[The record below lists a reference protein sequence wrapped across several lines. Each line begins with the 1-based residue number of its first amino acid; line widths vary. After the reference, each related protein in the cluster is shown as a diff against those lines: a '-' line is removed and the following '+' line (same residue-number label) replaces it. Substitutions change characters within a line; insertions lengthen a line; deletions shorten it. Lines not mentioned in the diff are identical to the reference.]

1 LDRDEHPVQERETG
15 DDGSTRFGRFR
26 LSVLSVLS
34 ADAFRTTIHQG
45 VTVRT
50 TVRDILSAKG
60 GTVWS
65 VTPETPVVEALQVM
79 AEKNV
84 GAVLVCCGE
93 TVVGILSER
102 DYARKVVLQGKSSK
116 DTPVADVMTSRVV
129 FVRPNQTTDDCMA
142 LMTDKH
148 VRHLPVLEGGDLIGI
163 ISIGDVVKTIIADKD
178 LTIEQLKNY
187 INGAR

>member
-1 LDRDEHPVQERETG
+1 M
-15 DDGSTRFGRFR
+15 
-26 LSVLSVLS
+26 
-34 ADAFRTTIHQG
+34 
-45 VTVRT
+45 RT
-50 TVRDILSAKG
+50 TVRDMLSAKG
-60 GTVWS
+60 GTVWA

-84 GAVLVCCGE
+84 GAVLVCRGE

-102 DYARKVVLQGKSSK
+102 DYARKVVLHDKSSK
-116 DTPVADVMTSRVV
+116 DTPVADIMTSRVV
-129 FVRPNQTTDDCMA
+129 FVRPDQTTDDCMA
-142 LMTDKH
+142 LMTDKR